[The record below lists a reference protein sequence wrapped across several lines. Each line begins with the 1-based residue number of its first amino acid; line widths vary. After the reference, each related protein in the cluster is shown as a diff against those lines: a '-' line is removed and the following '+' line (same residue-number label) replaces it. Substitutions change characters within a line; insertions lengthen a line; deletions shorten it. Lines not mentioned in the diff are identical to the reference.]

1 MKFPSIRIEGA
12 ILAADILDKI
22 EGGDVIGQKPADF
35 GLAPNAKVKD
45 EIVRAWADAQDLWR
59 IFRRKLDGLKPEA
72 TATSETRNFFVV
84 PLLGLLGYQIELSGK
99 GEVVNDKN
107 YPISHRVPT
116 RDGFPIHIMGWRDSL
131 DKKREDSGPRMSPH
145 ALVQE
150 YLNLT
155 EHLYAIVTNGQQL
168 RLLRDSSRLIKLSFL
183 EFDLRRIF
191 EEELFADFALLYRL
205 LHVSRMPVNQA
216 SVAESIIEQYHQDS
230 LESGSRIR
238 SGLSRAVEDSIKA
251 LANGFLNHPQNQK
264 LKDTVAAGTI
274 TAFDFYKWQLRL
286 IYRLL
291 FLMVIEERDLIFPK
305 NSDRKQRDIYYRYYS
320 LNRLRKLSEKRH
332 FADKNFQDAWAAL
345 KSTFRLFEANGPGQ
359 KLGIA
364 PLDGDLFGYSAIG
377 QLNEAALDNAT
388 LLGCFRNLSTFEHP
402 DTRQRIRVNYGA
414 LNVEEFGSV
423 YEGLLEY
430 DPVITPNNHRL
441 EFSFVQGEGRASSG
455 SHYTPDELVQP
466 LIQHSLDYLIEEKL
480 AEARAASAKSSKVPP
495 RSPSPP
501 AAGGEGRGEVGNS
514 QPSTLNYQQVAEQ
527 ALLSLR
533 VCDVACGSGHIL
545 LNAARRIATEL
556 AIVRTGE
563 DQPSP
568 LAFREAVRDVI
579 RHCIYG
585 VDLNPLAV
593 ELCKVALW
601 LEAHV
606 PGESLN
612 FLDHHIKCGN
622 AIVGLAHEAELQR
635 GIPEE
640 AFNRLPDD
648 DKDIASEFRKR
659 NKDEKKET
667 GQQKLDLA
675 QTIRQEL
682 QPVSREYAQL
692 AALPDHNSTDYEHK
706 KAQFEGMSQ
715 RKDIWRLRTLA
726 NLQVAQFFIS
736 KTPENKLFLCT
747 EEEYRDYLTGKRH
760 PQSQAVA
767 RANALAVQKHW
778 FHWFIEFPDIFEQG
792 GFDCILGN
800 PPFLGNRA
808 LSGTFGDTFLNWV
821 KTEYAPAA
829 SVDLVTY
836 FFRRIFEL
844 IGKGGFQAL
853 ISTNTIAQGG
863 AREGGLEEI
872 QQHDG
877 IINFA
882 VRSMKWPGRAA
893 VVVCLVAI
901 HRGRWNG
908 ELVLDNRRVPRITA
922 YLDDAEELGN
932 PHQLLQNAD
941 RSFQGS
947 IVLGKGFLLEPKE
960 AEALIAK
967 NHKAK
972 DVLFPYLIG
981 EDLNNRP
988 DQSPS
993 RWVVNFFDWSESKCA
1008 SDYPDCFSIIEQKV
1022 KPERTRLDE
1031 KGNFVLRK
1039 PLPQKWWIYADKR
1052 PRLYELASKLDRVIV
1067 VAQTSK
1073 TLAFAIVPHGYVYS
1087 MMTIVFPF
1095 RDFSKFTL
1103 LQNSLHSAWA
1113 WKYGST
1119 MKTDLR
1125 YTPSDILETFP
1136 FPPSLSSF
1144 AESELEQIGERYH
1157 EHRRELM
1164 LKLQLGLTK
1173 TYNLFHDREL
1183 SVELVAK
1190 ESKQPVPVTESA
1202 HADLLQLR
1210 ALHVQMDQAV
1220 LAAYGWHQPGD
1231 AGPALAL
1238 RHDFYEVDYL
1248 PKNDRTRYT
1257 IHPDARKE
1265 ILKRLLQLNHKFYAE
1280 EEAKGLHK
1288 KAAAKKRTV
1297 AVPQPAAIELPL
1309 GLDLFGRQAEA
1320 TASIRQF
1327 PTTKRV
1333 PHKPLVYSIQ
1343 LVRALLAETGGSI
1356 PWPRLVDAYTLGS
1369 RPELMR
1375 DKASA
1380 ADHQLVE
1387 TWAKSWNE
1395 TPALGGLIDA
1405 IENLGSGNL
1414 AAGKEN
1420 GVWVLSLQDGPK
1432 PVQSEHVAYDAWLA
1446 LQVLGPAPETPVK
1459 KPLLNIVEF
1468 DDWTQKM
1475 EGVLVS

>member
-12 ILAADILDKI
+12 ILAGDILEKI
-22 EGGDVIGQKPADF
+22 EGGEVIGQKPADF
-35 GLAPNAKVKD
+35 GLPSGAKVKD

-84 PLLGLLGYQIELSGK
+84 PLLGLLGYQIELAGR
-99 GEVVNDKN
+99 GEVVNEKN
-107 YPISHRVPT
+107 YPISHRIPT

-264 LKDTVAAGTI
+264 LRDAIPSDTAHAAEFATQ
-274 TAFDFYKWQLRL
+274 FYKWQLRL

-291 FLMVIEERDLIFPK
+291 FLMVTEERDLIFPK
-305 NSDRKQRDIYYRYYS
+305 NADRKQRDVYYRYYS

-332 FADKNFQDAWAAL
+332 FADKNFHDAWVAL
-345 KSTFRLFEANGPGQ
+345 KSNFRLFEAAHAGA
-359 KLGIA
+359 KIGIA
-364 PLDGDLFGYSAIG
+364 PLAGDLFGYEAIG
-377 QLNEAALDNAT
+377 LLNECQLDNQT
-388 LLGCFRNLSTFEHP
+388 LLECFRNLSTFEHP

-441 EFSFVQGEGRASSG
+441 EFSFVQGAGRASSG
-455 SHYTPDELVQP
+455 SHYTPDELVQL
-466 LIQHSLDYLIEEKL
+466 LIQHSLDYLIEDKLKEKD
-480 AEARAASAKSSKVPP
+480 K
-495 RSPSPP
+495 
-501 AAGGEGRGEVGNS
+501 
-514 QPSTLNYQQVAEQ
+514 QQ

-640 AFNRLPDD
+640 AFNRLPEDH
-648 DKDIASEFRKR
+648 KDIASEFRKR
-659 NKDEKKET
+659 NQAEKKEP

-675 QTIRQEL
+675 QNIQREL
-682 QPVSREYAQL
+682 QPVGREYAQL
-692 AALPDHNSTDYEHK
+692 AALPDHSPTDYEHK

-726 NLQVAQFFIS
+726 NLQVAQFFIP
-736 KTPENKLFLCT
+736 KTPENKPFLCT

-767 RANALAVQKHW
+767 RANSLAVQKRW
-778 FHWFIEFPDIFEQG
+778 FHWYIEFPDIFERG

-808 LSGTFGDTFLNWV
+808 LSGTFGDAFLNWV

-836 FFRRIFEL
+836 FFRRIFNL
-844 IGKGGFQAL
+844 IRNEGFQAL
-853 ISTNTIAQGG
+853 ISTNTIAQGA
-863 AREGGLEEI
+863 AREGGL
-872 QQHDG
+872 DVMLACNG
-877 IINFA
+877 TINFA
-882 VRSMKWPGRAA
+882 IRSMKWPGLAA
-893 VVVCLVAI
+893 VEVSLLAI
-901 HRGRWNG
+901 HKGAWTGQRI
-908 ELVLDNRRVPRITA
+908 LDKNPVNRITA
-922 YLDDAEELGN
+922 YLDDAELLGDPRSLRGN
-932 PHQLLQNAD
+932 EN

-947 IVLGKGFLLEPKE
+947 ILLGQGFILES
-960 AEALIAK
+960 AEAGRLVERDPK
-967 NHKAK
+967 LRQ
-972 DVLFPYLIG
+972 VLFPYLNG
-981 EDLNNRP
+981 EDLNGRP
-988 DQSPS
+988 DQSPA
-993 RWVVNFFDWSESKCA
+993 RWCINFFDWPEEKCRA
-1008 SDYPDCFSIIEQKV
+1008 GFPEIFSRIEKSV
-1022 KPERTRLDE
+1022 KAER
-1031 KGNFVLRK
+1031 
-1039 PLPQKWWIYADKR
+1039 
-1052 PRLYELASKLDRVIV
+1052 ASKSKE
-1067 VAQTSK
+1067 VAQAPWWKHWRIRNELYTTIRKMRRVLVVTRVSK
-1073 TLAFAIVPHGYVYS
+1073 TLAITFQDPN
-1087 MMTIVFPF
+1087 IVFSDATVVF
-1095 RDFSKFTL
+1095 AFDRYSDFAVMQSCAHY
-1103 LQNSLHSAWA
+1103 NWA
-1113 WKYGST
+1113 WRYCSSLKA
-1119 MKTDLR
+1119 DLR
-1125 YTPSDILETFP
+1125 YVPSDIFEPFP
-1136 FPPSLSSF
+1136 FPQNLIGSAQVL
-1144 AESELEQIGERYH
+1144 LEQVGERYH

-1173 TYNLFHDREL
+1173 TYNLFHEREL

-1190 ESKQPVPVTESA
+1190 ESKQPVPVAESA

-1220 LAAYGWHQPGD
+1220 LAAYGWHQPSE
-1231 AGPALAL
+1231 AGPAIAL

-1248 PKNDRTRYT
+1248 PENDRVRYT

-1265 ILKRLLQLNHKFYAE
+1265 ILKRLLQLNHKLFAE

-1288 KAAAKKRTV
+1288 K
-1297 AVPQPAAIELPL
+1297 
-1309 GLDLFGRQAEA
+1309 
-1320 TASIRQF
+1320 
-1327 PTTKRV
+1327 
-1333 PHKPLVYSIQ
+1333 
-1343 LVRALLAETGGSI
+1343 
-1356 PWPRLVDAYTLGS
+1356 
-1369 RPELMR
+1369 
-1375 DKASA
+1375 KAGKIFH
-1380 ADHQLVE
+1380 D
-1387 TWAKSWNE
+1387 
-1395 TPALGGLIDA
+1395 
-1405 IENLGSGNL
+1405 SGNQP
-1414 AAGKEN
+1414 
-1420 GVWVLSLQDGPK
+1420 SL
-1432 PVQSEHVAYDAWLA
+1432 L
-1446 LQVLGPAPETPVK
+1446 
-1459 KPLLNIVEF
+1459 
-1468 DDWTQKM
+1468 
-1475 EGVLVS
+1475 

>member
-1 MKFPSIRIEGA
+1 MNFPSIRIEGA
-12 ILAADILDKI
+12 ILAGDILDKI
-22 EGGDVIGQKPADF
+22 ENAEVAGQKPADF
-35 GLAPNAKVKD
+35 GLASEAKVKD
-45 EIVRAWADAQDLWR
+45 EIIRAWTDAQDLWR

-72 TATSETRNFFVV
+72 TATSETRNFFVA
-84 PLLGLLGYQIELSGK
+84 PLLGLLGYQIELAGK

-251 LANGFLNHPQNQK
+251 LANGFLNHSQNQP
-264 LKDTVAAGTI
+264 LKDAI
-274 TAFDFYKWQLRL
+274 TGNKVTATEFYKWQLRL

-291 FLMVIEERDLIFPK
+291 FLMVTEERDLIFPK
-305 NSDRKQRDIYYRYYS
+305 NADRKQRDIYYRYYS

-345 KSTFRLFEANGPGQ
+345 KSNFRLFEDGPAGS

-364 PLDGDLFGYSAIG
+364 PLAGDLFGYEAIG
-377 QLNEAALDNAT
+377 LLNECQLDNQT
-388 LLGCFRNLSTFEHP
+388 LLECFRNLSTFEHP

-466 LIQHSLDYLIEEKL
+466 LIQHSLDYLIADKLKEKD
-480 AEARAASAKSSKVPP
+480 K
-495 RSPSPP
+495 
-501 AAGGEGRGEVGNS
+501 
-514 QPSTLNYQQVAEQ
+514 QQ

-635 GIPEE
+635 GIPEA

-659 NKDEKKET
+659 NQAEKKEAS
-667 GQQKLDLA
+667 QQKLDLA

-692 AALPDHNSTDYEHK
+692 AAQPDHSPTDYEHK
-706 KAQFEGMSQ
+706 KAQFAGMSQ

-726 NLQVAQFFIS
+726 NLQVAQFFIP
-736 KTPENKLFLCT
+736 KTPENKPFLCT

-767 RANALAVQKHW
+767 RANSLAVQKHW
-778 FHWFIEFPDIFEQG
+778 FHWFIEFPDIFERG

-800 PPFLGNRA
+800 PPFLGGQR
-808 LSGTFGDTFLNWV
+808 LSGTYGDDFLNWV
-821 KTEYAPAA
+821 KTEFAPAG

-836 FFRRIFEL
+836 FFRRVFEL
-844 IGKGGFQAL
+844 LRVKGFQAL
-853 ISTNTIAQGG
+853 ISTNTIAQGN
-863 AREGGLEEI
+863 AREGGLDVLL
-872 QQHDG
+872 QKG
-877 IINFA
+877 GAINFA
-882 VRSMKWPGRAA
+882 IRSVKWPGRAA
-893 VVVCLVAI
+893 VEVSLIAL
-901 HRGRWNG
+901 HKGDWRGPF
-908 ELVLDNRRVPRITA
+908 VLDRKETARITA
-922 YLDDAEELGN
+922 FLDDSEGMSDPERLA
-932 PHQLLQNAD
+932 QNSD
-941 RSFQGS
+941 LSFQGS
-947 IVLGKGFLLEPKE
+947 IVLGKGFVLEPIQAQNLMRANSKSSE
-960 AEALIAK
+960 
-967 NHKAK
+967 
-972 DVLFPYLIG
+972 VLFRYLNG
-981 EDLNNRP
+981 EDLNTSP

-993 RWVVNFFDWSESKCA
+993 RWIINFADWPREKAEAVSPE
-1008 SDYPDCFSIIEQKV
+1008 CFRIVEEKV
-1022 KPERTRLDE
+1022 KPERELNEYSKRARE
-1031 KGNFVLRK
+1031 C
-1039 PLPQKWWIYADKR
+1039 WW
-1052 PRLYELASKLDRVIV
+1052 LYERLRPELYKRVAKFQRVLV
-1067 VAQTSK
+1067 VAQVSK
-1073 TLAFAIVPHGYVYS
+1073 TVAFAFVTPDKVLDAKL
-1087 MMTIVFPF
+1087 IVFAIEDWGRF
-1095 RDFSKFTL
+1095 AV
-1103 LQNSLHSAWA
+1103 LQSSFHYNWA
-1113 WKYGST
+1113 WKYCTT
-1119 MKTDLR
+1119 MKTDLSYGPTR
-1125 YTPSDILETFP
+1125 VFETFP
-1136 FPPSLSSF
+1136 FPPSFASSG
-1144 AESELEQIGERYH
+1144 ETVLEQLGGHYY

-1164 LKLQLGLTK
+1164 LKLQVGLTK

-1190 ESKQPVPVTESA
+1190 ESKQPVPVSGSA

-1220 LAAYGWHQPGD
+1220 LAAYGWHQPSD

-1238 RHDFYEVDYL
+1238 HHDFYEVDYL
-1248 PKNDRTRYT
+1248 PENDRVRYT

-1265 ILKRLLQLNHKFYAE
+1265 ILKRLLQLNHKLYAE
-1280 EEAKGLHK
+1280 EEAKGLHMK
-1288 KAAAKKRTV
+1288 KAGKKAK
-1297 AVPQPAAIELPL
+1297 
-1309 GLDLFGRQAEA
+1309 
-1320 TASIRQF
+1320 
-1327 PTTKRV
+1327 
-1333 PHKPLVYSIQ
+1333 
-1343 LVRALLAETGGSI
+1343 AETEE
-1356 PWPRLVDAYTLGS
+1356 PQAQQ
-1369 RPELMR
+1369 
-1375 DKASA
+1375 
-1380 ADHQLVE
+1380 QL
-1387 TWAKSWNE
+1387 
-1395 TPALGGLIDA
+1395 I
-1405 IENLGSGNL
+1405 
-1414 AAGKEN
+1414 
-1420 GVWVLSLQDGPK
+1420 
-1432 PVQSEHVAYDAWLA
+1432 
-1446 LQVLGPAPETPVK
+1446 
-1459 KPLLNIVEF
+1459 
-1468 DDWTQKM
+1468 
-1475 EGVLVS
+1475 

>member
-12 ILAADILDKI
+12 ILAGDILEKI
-22 EGGDVIGQKPADF
+22 EGGEVIGQKPADF
-35 GLAPNAKVKD
+35 GLPSGAKVKD

-84 PLLGLLGYQIELSGK
+84 PLLGLLGYQIELAGR
-99 GEVVNDKN
+99 GEVVNEKN
-107 YPISHRVPT
+107 YPISHRIPT

-216 SVAESIIEQYHQDS
+216 SVAGSIIEQYHQDS

-251 LANGFLNHPQNQK
+251 LANGFLNHPLNQK
-264 LKDTVAAGTI
+264 LRDAIPSDKVPAAEFATQ
-274 TAFDFYKWQLRL
+274 FYKWQLRL

-291 FLMVIEERDLIFPK
+291 FLMVTEERDLIFPK
-305 NSDRKQRDIYYRYYS
+305 NADRKQRDIYYRYYS

-332 FADKNFQDAWAAL
+332 FADKNFHDAWVAL
-345 KSTFRLFEANGPGQ
+345 KSNFRLFEAVNAGA

-364 PLDGDLFGYSAIG
+364 PLAGDLFGYEAIG
-377 QLNEAALDNAT
+377 LVNECQLDNQT
-388 LLGCFRNLSTFEHP
+388 LLECFRNLSTFEHP

-466 LIQHSLDYLIEEKL
+466 LIQHSLDYLIADRLKEKD
-480 AEARAASAKSSKVPP
+480 K
-495 RSPSPP
+495 
-501 AAGGEGRGEVGNS
+501 
-514 QPSTLNYQQVAEQ
+514 QQ

-640 AFNRLPDD
+640 AFNRLSGD
-648 DKDIASEFRKR
+648 DKDIASAFRKS
-659 NKDEKKET
+659 NKAQKEEAKLRDE
-667 GQQKLDLA
+667 QIRLDLT

-692 AALPDHNSTDYEHK
+692 AALPDHSPTDYEHK
-706 KAQFEGMSQ
+706 KAQFAGMSQ

-726 NLQVAQFFIS
+726 NLQVAQFFIP
-736 KTPENKLFLCT
+736 KTPENKPFLCT

-792 GFDCILGN
+792 GFNCILGN
-800 PPFLGNRA
+800 PPYLGGLR
-808 LSGTFGDTFLNWV
+808 LSTNYGYETLNWLHA
-821 KTEYAPAA
+821 TFAPAKGTCN
-829 SVDLVTY
+829 LVAY
-836 FFRRIFEL
+836 FFRRNFGL
-844 IGKGGFQAL
+844 IRETGFLGL
-853 ISTNTIAQGG
+853 IATDTVCQGDT
-863 AREGGLEEI
+863 REGGLEVI
-872 QQHDG
+872 LG
-877 IINFA
+877 GGGKINFA
-882 VRSMKWPGRAA
+882 TRALKWPGTAN
-893 VVVCLVAI
+893 VQVALI
-901 HRGRWNG
+901 GIMKSDQTIPI
-908 ELVLDNRRVPRITA
+908 VLDNRTVSQITA
-922 YLDDAEELGN
+922 YLDDDTGAKDPEPLES
-932 PHQLLQNAD
+932 NAD
-941 RSFQGS
+941 KSFIGS
-947 IVLGKGFLLEPKE
+947 FVLGE
-960 AEALIAK
+960 AFVLTPADAKKLIAADSR
-967 NHKAK
+967 NE
-972 DVLFPYLIG
+972 DVVREYLG
-981 EDLNNRP
+981 GNDLNNRVEQNATRYVI
-988 DQSPS
+988 DFS
-993 RWVVNFFDWSESKCA
+993 DWSEDKA
-1008 SDYPDCFSIIEQKV
+1008 RQYPDCFNILETGVKPVRLKDNRKSYRDYWWQHAEKRPKLYRTIASLPKVLIRTQASKHNAFVFVRNAFVFDQKV
-1022 KPERTRLDE
+1022 VVFATDKALDFTILTSTIHE
-1031 KGNFVLRK
+1031 LWLLKFKGDLGETPNYS
-1039 PLPQKWWIYADKR
+1039 P
-1052 PRLYELASKLDRVIV
+1052 SRVY
-1067 VAQTSK
+1067 Q
-1073 TLAFAIVPHGYVYS
+1073 
-1087 MMTIVFPF
+1087 
-1095 RDFSKFTL
+1095 
-1103 LQNSLHSAWA
+1103 
-1113 WKYGST
+1113 
-1119 MKTDLR
+1119 
-1125 YTPSDILETFP
+1125 TFP
-1136 FPPSLSSF
+1136 FPIIANKLT
-1144 AESELEQIGERYH
+1144 ESELEQIGERYH

-1190 ESKQPVPVTESA
+1190 ESKQPVPVAESA

-1220 LAAYGWHQPGD
+1220 LAAYGWHQPSA
-1231 AGPALAL
+1231 AGPAIAL

-1248 PKNDRTRYT
+1248 PENDRVRYT

-1265 ILKRLLQLNHKFYAE
+1265 ILKRLLQLNHKRYAE

-1288 KAAAKKRTV
+1288 KKVGKKAKTEDGGEQN
-1297 AVPQPAAIELPL
+1297 QPTLAI
-1309 GLDLFGRQAEA
+1309 
-1320 TASIRQF
+1320 
-1327 PTTKRV
+1327 
-1333 PHKPLVYSIQ
+1333 
-1343 LVRALLAETGGSI
+1343 
-1356 PWPRLVDAYTLGS
+1356 
-1369 RPELMR
+1369 
-1375 DKASA
+1375 
-1380 ADHQLVE
+1380 
-1387 TWAKSWNE
+1387 
-1395 TPALGGLIDA
+1395 
-1405 IENLGSGNL
+1405 
-1414 AAGKEN
+1414 
-1420 GVWVLSLQDGPK
+1420 
-1432 PVQSEHVAYDAWLA
+1432 
-1446 LQVLGPAPETPVK
+1446 
-1459 KPLLNIVEF
+1459 
-1468 DDWTQKM
+1468 
-1475 EGVLVS
+1475 

>member
-1 MKFPSIRIEGA
+1 MKFPAIRIEGA
-12 ILAADILDKI
+12 ILAGDILDKI
-22 EGGDVIGQKPADF
+22 EGGDVLGQKPADF
-35 GLAPNAKVKD
+35 GLASDAKVKD

-72 TATSETRNFFVV
+72 TATSETRNFFIV
-84 PLLGLLGYQIELSGK
+84 PILGLLGYQIELAGK
-99 GEVVNDKN
+99 GEVVNYKN
-107 YPISHRVPT
+107 YPISHRVPA
-116 RDGFPIHIMGWRDSL
+116 RDALPVHIMGWRDSL

-191 EEELFADFALLYRL
+191 EEELFPDFALLYRL
-205 LHVSRMPVNQA
+205 LHVSRMPLKQDA
-216 SVAESIIEQYHQDS
+216 AAESIIERYHQDS
-230 LESGSRIR
+230 LDSGSRIR

-251 LANGFLNHPQNQK
+251 LANGFLNHPQNQV
-264 LKDTVAAGTI
+264 LKDAI
-274 TAFDFYKWQLRL
+274 TAGDVNATDFYKWQLRL

-291 FLMVIEERDLIFPK
+291 FLMVTEERDLIFPK
-305 NSDRKQRDIYYRYYS
+305 NSDRTQRDIYYRYYS

-332 FADKNFQDAWAAL
+332 FADKNFQDAWSAL
-345 KSTFRLFEANGPGQ
+345 KSNFRLFEDGPAGS

-364 PLDGDLFGYSAIG
+364 PLAGDLFGYEAIG
-377 QLNEAALDNAT
+377 LLNECQLDNQT
-388 LLGCFRNLSTFEHP
+388 LLECFRNLSTFEHP

-430 DPVITPNNHRL
+430 DPLITPNNHRL

-480 AEARAASAKSSKVPP
+480 NQARHS
-495 RSPSPP
+495 SPP
-501 AAGGEGRGEVGNS
+501 S
-514 QPSTLNYQQVAEQ
+514 HPSYQQAAEK

-659 NKDEKKET
+659 NQAEKKET
-667 GQQKLDLA
+667 GQQKLDLT

-692 AALPDHNSTDYEHK
+692 AALPDHSPTDYEHK

-726 NLQVAQFFIS
+726 NLQVAQFFIP
-736 KTPENKLFLCT
+736 KTPENKPFLCT
-747 EEEYRDYLTGKRH
+747 EEEYRDYLTAKRH
-760 PQSQAVA
+760 PQNQAVA

-778 FHWFIEFPDIFEQG
+778 FHWFIEFPDIFERG

-800 PPFLGNRA
+800 PPFLG
-808 LSGTFGDTFLNWV
+808 GTIIPTKLGKRFLEWLHF
-821 KTEYAPAA
+821 YFAPA
-829 SVDLVTY
+829 SGRCDLVSF
-836 FFRRIFEL
+836 FFRRIFVAIRPSGFFGL
-844 IGKGGFQAL
+844 IA
-853 ISTNTIAQGG
+853 TNTLAQGDT
-863 AREGGLEEI
+863 REGGLDI
-872 QQHDG
+872 IVAQQG
-877 IINFA
+877 NIVFA
-882 VRSMKWPGRAA
+882 VKSTPWPGKAA
-893 VVVCLVAI
+893 VQVSLVAVI
-901 HRGRWNG
+901 KGNWPNGRTLNG
-908 ELVLDNRRVPRITA
+908 KPTQDISP
-922 YLDDAEELGN
+922 YLDDHAPVGN
-932 PHQLLQNAD
+932 PQRLRINQDIGHKGTDLYGAGFILSTTEAKALLDAD
-941 RSFQGS
+941 TKNKEVIFP
-947 IVLGKGFLLEPKE
+947 FLTGDD
-960 AEALIAK
+960 I
-967 NHKAK
+967 NS
-972 DVLFPYLIG
+972 
-981 EDLNNRP
+981 RP

-993 RWVVNFFDWSESKCA
+993 RWVINFWDWPEEKA
-1008 SDYPDCFSIIEQKV
+1008 REFTACFHIVE
-1022 KPERTRLDE
+1022 
-1031 KGNFVLRK
+1031 
-1039 PLPQKWWIYADKR
+1039 
-1052 PRLYELASKLDRVIV
+1052 DRVKDERLSKSAEVTQAPWWQFWRQRKDLYRSVAKLPRVLLINRHSKVTAFCFQSTGVIFSDATV
-1067 VAQTSK
+1067 V
-1073 TLAFAIVPHGYVYS
+1073 
-1087 MMTIVFPF
+1087 
-1095 RDFSKFTL
+1095 FTL
-1103 LQNSLHSAWA
+1103 HSYSHFAVFSSAFHEQWA

-1119 MKTDLR
+1119 MGSGTLR
-1125 YTPSDILETFP
+1125 YTPSDVFETFP
-1136 FPPSLSSF
+1136 FPASLKSSV
-1144 AESELEQIGERYH
+1144 ESELEQIGERYH

-1190 ESKQPVPVTESA
+1190 ESKQPVPVAESA
-1202 HADLLQLR
+1202 LADLRQLR

-1220 LAAYGWHQPGD
+1220 LAAYGWHQPSD

-1248 PKNDRTRYT
+1248 PENDRVRYT

-1265 ILKRLLQLNHKFYAE
+1265 ILKRLLQLNHKLYAE
-1280 EEAKGLHK
+1280 EEAKVLHK
-1288 KAAAKKRTV
+1288 KKTGKK
-1297 AVPQPAAIELPL
+1297 AEKSGDQNQP
-1309 GLDLFGRQAEA
+1309 
-1320 TASIRQF
+1320 
-1327 PTTKRV
+1327 
-1333 PHKPLVYSIQ
+1333 
-1343 LVRALLAETGGSI
+1343 
-1356 PWPRLVDAYTLGS
+1356 TLG
-1369 RPELMR
+1369 
-1375 DKASA
+1375 
-1380 ADHQLVE
+1380 
-1387 TWAKSWNE
+1387 
-1395 TPALGGLIDA
+1395 
-1405 IENLGSGNL
+1405 IE
-1414 AAGKEN
+1414 
-1420 GVWVLSLQDGPK
+1420 
-1432 PVQSEHVAYDAWLA
+1432 
-1446 LQVLGPAPETPVK
+1446 
-1459 KPLLNIVEF
+1459 
-1468 DDWTQKM
+1468 
-1475 EGVLVS
+1475 

>member
-1 MKFPSIRIEGA
+1 MKFTSIRIEGA
-12 ILAADILDKI
+12 ILAGDILDKI
-22 EGGDVIGQKPADF
+22 EGGDVIGQKPSDF
-35 GLAPNAKVKD
+35 GLESNAKVKD
-45 EIVRAWADAQDLWR
+45 EIIRAWTDAQDLWR

-84 PLLGLLGYQIELSGK
+84 PLLGLLGYQIELAGK

-251 LANGFLNHPQNQK
+251 LANGFLNHPQNLK
-264 LKDTVAAGTI
+264 LRDKVNGVTQ
-274 TAFDFYKWQLRL
+274 TADGPEVSVSQLLANGRSEFATEFYKWQLRL

-291 FLMVIEERDLIFPK
+291 FLMVTEERDLIFPK
-305 NSDRKQRDIYYRYYS
+305 NADRKQRDIYYRYYS

-345 KSTFRLFEANGPGQ
+345 KSNFRLFDGSPVGA

-364 PLDGDLFGYSAIG
+364 PLAGDLFGYEAIG
-377 QLNEAALDNAT
+377 LLNECQLDNQT
-388 LLGCFRNLSTFEHP
+388 LLECFRNLSTFEHP

-466 LIQHSLDYLIEEKL
+466 LIQHSLDYLIADKL
-480 AEARAASAKSSKVPP
+480 KETNKQA
-495 RSPSPP
+495 
-501 AAGGEGRGEVGNS
+501 
-514 QPSTLNYQQVAEQ
+514 

-568 LAFREAVRDVI
+568 LAFREAVRAVI

-640 AFNRLPDD
+640 AFNRLPED

-659 NKDEKKET
+659 NQAEKKEA
-667 GQQKLDLA
+667 GQQKLDLT

-692 AALPDHNSTDYEHK
+692 AALPDHSPTDYEHK
-706 KAQFEGMSQ
+706 KAQFAGMSQ

-726 NLQVAQFFIS
+726 NLSVAQFFIP
-736 KTPENKLFLCT
+736 KTLENKPFLCT

-767 RANALAVQKHW
+767 RANSLAVQKHW
-778 FHWFIEFPDIFEQG
+778 FHWFIEFPDIFERG

-800 PPFLGNRA
+800 PPYLGGSK
-808 LSGTFGDTFLNWV
+808 LSRNYGHPFCEWLKVEF
-821 KTEYAPAA
+821 APAGL
-829 SVDLVTY
+829 SDLVVY
-836 FFRRIFEL
+836 FLRRNFDCVHN
-844 IGKGGFQAL
+844 GGFVAV
-853 ISTNTIAQGG
+853 ITTNSVKDGDV
-863 AREGGLEEI
+863 RVDGLEEVCKRGGTI
-872 QQHDG
+872 V
-877 IINFA
+877 FA
-882 VRSMKWPGRAA
+882 NNGTKWIG
-893 VVVCLVAI
+893 VANLFVSLLSFNKGKWEGKSR
-901 HRGRWNG
+901 H
-908 ELVLDNRRVPRITA
+908 LDNREVPFISAFLEGYEEAGSPRILNTNGGHMF
-922 YLDDAEELGN
+922 E
-932 PHQLLQNAD
+932 
-941 RSFQGS
+941 GS
-947 IVLGKGFLLEPKE
+947 KFRGDGFLMPKQ
-960 AEALIAK
+960 EALRLIEQDSA
-967 NHKAK
+967 ARE
-972 DVLFPYLIG
+972 VLFPALNG
-981 EDLNNRP
+981 DELNNEP
-988 DQSPS
+988 DQEPS
-993 RWVVNFFDWSESKCA
+993 RWVVNFFDWKEDRVSKFRGPLEWVKNYVLPERLKLKEKNLRESWWL
-1008 SDYPDCFSIIEQKV
+1008 Y
-1022 KPERTRLDE
+1022 ERTRPELYDRLRAL
-1031 KGNFVLRK
+1031 KHCFVISRHTK
-1039 PLPQKWWIYADKR
+1039 FMSFSAAPTN
-1052 PRLYELASKLDRVIV
+1052 IV
-1067 VAQTSK
+1067 FTDALKVYTTARWFD
-1073 TLAFAIVPHGYVYS
+1073 FAIVQSTIHEVWARKYS
-1087 MMTIVFPF
+1087 GALET
-1095 RDFSKFTL
+1095 R
-1103 LQNSLHSAWA
+1103 
-1113 WKYGST
+1113 
-1119 MKTDLR
+1119 LR
-1125 YTPSDILETFP
+1125 YSPSDCFENYAFP
-1136 FPPSLSSF
+1136 QLLSSTT
-1144 AESELEQIGERYH
+1144 EGELEQIGERYH

-1173 TYNLFHDREL
+1173 TYNLFHDREV

-1190 ESKQPVPVTESA
+1190 ESKQPVPLAESA

-1210 ALHVQMDQAV
+1210 TLHVQMDQAV
-1220 LAAYGWHQPGD
+1220 LAAYGWHQPSD

-1248 PKNDRTRYT
+1248 PENDRVRYT
-1257 IHPDARKE
+1257 IHPDSRKE
-1265 ILKRLLQLNHKFYAE
+1265 ILKRLLQLNHKLYAE

-1288 KAAAKKRTV
+1288 KK
-1297 AVPQPAAIELPL
+1297 
-1309 GLDLFGRQAEA
+1309 
-1320 TASIRQF
+1320 
-1327 PTTKRV
+1327 
-1333 PHKPLVYSIQ
+1333 
-1343 LVRALLAETGGSI
+1343 
-1356 PWPRLVDAYTLGS
+1356 
-1369 RPELMR
+1369 
-1375 DKASA
+1375 
-1380 ADHQLVE
+1380 
-1387 TWAKSWNE
+1387 
-1395 TPALGGLIDA
+1395 
-1405 IENLGSGNL
+1405 
-1414 AAGKEN
+1414 AGKKTAKATDEAGN
-1420 GVWVLSLQDGPK
+1420 EQIRM
-1432 PVQSEHVAYDAWLA
+1432 
-1446 LQVLGPAPETPVK
+1446 
-1459 KPLLNIVEF
+1459 NI
-1468 DDWTQKM
+1468 
-1475 EGVLVS
+1475 

>member
-12 ILAADILDKI
+12 ILAGDILDKI
-22 EGGDVIGQKPADF
+22 EGGDVIGQKAADF
-35 GLAPNAKVKD
+35 GLASDAKVKD
-45 EIVRAWADAQDLWR
+45 EIIRAWTDAQDLWR
-59 IFRRKLDGLKPEA
+59 IFRRKLDSLKPEA
-72 TATSETRNFFVV
+72 TATSETRNFFIV
-84 PLLGLLGYQIELSGK
+84 PLLGLLGYQIELAGK
-99 GEVVNDKN
+99 GEVVNEKN

-216 SVAESIIEQYHQDS
+216 SVAESISEQYHQDS

-251 LANGFLNHPQNQK
+251 LANGFLNHPQNQEINDAVTTGK
-264 LKDTVAAGTI
+264 V
-274 TAFDFYKWQLRL
+274 TATDFYKWQLRL

-291 FLMVIEERDLIFPK
+291 FLMVTEERDLIFPK
-305 NSDRKQRDIYYRYYS
+305 KSDRRQRDIYYRYYS

-332 FADKNFQDAWAAL
+332 FADKNFQDAWIAL
-345 KSTFRLFEANGPGQ
+345 KSNFRLFDDGQ
-359 KLGIA
+359 VGAKLGIA
-364 PLDGDLFGYSAIG
+364 PLAGDLFGYEAIG
-377 QLNEAALDNAT
+377 LLNECQLDNQT
-388 LLGCFRNLSTFEHP
+388 LLECFRNLSTFEHP

-466 LIQHSLDYLIEEKL
+466 LIQHSLDYLIADKLKEKD
-480 AEARAASAKSSKVPP
+480 K
-495 RSPSPP
+495 
-501 AAGGEGRGEVGNS
+501 
-514 QPSTLNYQQVAEQ
+514 QQ

-622 AIVGLAHEAELQR
+622 AIVGLAHEVELQR

-659 NKDEKKET
+659 NKDEKKEA
-667 GQQKLDLA
+667 GQQKLDL
-675 QTIRQEL
+675 TKNIRDEL
-682 QPVSREYAQL
+682 QPVSREYALL
-692 AALPDHNSTDYEHK
+692 AALPDHSPTDYEHK
-706 KAQFEGMSQ
+706 KAQFAGMSQ

-726 NLQVAQFFIS
+726 NLQVAQFFIP
-736 KTPENKLFLCT
+736 KTPENKAFLCT

-778 FHWFIEFPDIFEQG
+778 FHWFIEFPDIFENG

-800 PPFLGNRA
+800 PPFLGGLR
-808 LSGTFGDTFLNWV
+808 LSTAYGNAFLSWICSNF
-821 KTEYAPAA
+821 APAGGTC
-829 SVDLVTY
+829 DLVAY
-836 FFRRIFEL
+836 FFRRIYSIISERGNLGL
-844 IGKGGFQAL
+844 IA
-853 ISTNTIAQGG
+853 TNTIAQGDTRAG
-863 AREGGLEEI
+863 SLAAIVEQGGK
-872 QQHDG
+872 
-877 IINFA
+877 INFA
-882 VRSMKWPGRAA
+882 IRSIRWPGRAA
-893 VVVCLVAI
+893 VDVSLLAI
-901 HRGRWNG
+901 HKGAKKI
-908 ELVLDNRRVPRITA
+908 ECFLDNKPVAQISSF
-922 YLDDAEELGN
+922 LDDTEFASDPEVLITN
-932 PHQLLQNAD
+932 QD
-941 RSFQGS
+941 KSFIGS
-947 IVLGKGFLLEPKE
+947 FVLGLGFVLQPDEARKLIRDEPRN
-960 AEALIAK
+960 AEV
-967 NHKAK
+967 
-972 DVLFPYLIG
+972 VLPYLNGDDINSG
-981 EDLNNRP
+981 P
-988 DQSPS
+988 DQTAR
-993 RWVVNFFDWSESKCA
+993 RWVISFRDWPMDRCRTNWPHPFAIVE
-1008 SDYPDCFSIIEQKV
+1008 ERV
-1022 KPERTRLDE
+1022 KPERQKL
-1031 KGNFVLRK
+1031 KGNPTADDRARR
-1039 PLPQKWWIYADKR
+1039 WWQFAR
-1052 PRLYELASKLDRVIV
+1052 PTTRLYEAISRLNRVFIISRVTKYLAICSQPSGIICSEMTV
-1067 VAQTSK
+1067 VFGLES
-1073 TLAFAIVPHGYVYS
+1073 FFH
-1087 MMTIVFPF
+1087 
-1095 RDFSKFTL
+1095 FSI
-1103 LQNSLHSAWA
+1103 LQSCMHEAWA
-1113 WKYGST
+1113 WKHCSTMGST
-1119 MKTDLR
+1119 TLR
-1125 YTPSDILETFP
+1125 YTPSSAFETLP
-1136 FPPSLSSF
+1136 FPKP
-1144 AESELEQIGERYH
+1144 ESTPENILLEQIGERYH

-1183 SVELVAK
+1183 SVELVVK
-1190 ESKQPVPVTESA
+1190 ESKQPVPVAESA

-1220 LAAYGWHQPGD
+1220 LAAYGWHLPSD

-1248 PKNDRTRYT
+1248 PENDRTRYT
-1257 IHPDARKE
+1257 IHPDVRKE
-1265 ILKRLLQLNHKFYAE
+1265 ILKRLLQLNHKLYAE
-1280 EEAKGLHK
+1280 EEANGQHK
-1288 KAAAKKRTV
+1288 KKTVKKIAA
-1297 AVPQPAAIELPL
+1297 PQVDPNDLNL
-1309 GLDLFGRQAEA
+1309 GLDLFGRAAA
-1320 TASIRQF
+1320 TIPA
-1327 PTTKRV
+1327 PTWMDRPLVLPTSRRVVLTPDRYRSTVV
-1333 PHKPLVYSIQ
+1333 PHLLYQAGGNLSFDRFRKAYWLLTEPKTLERYASGTIGEIARGWARAFRDKLEKDRFIEHLKGAVGRQ
-1343 LVRALLAETGGSI
+1343 LHFIKRDGERWLELRDPKVADDEHVIFDARLALLVADIWPVTEPI
-1356 PWPRLVDAYTLGS
+1356 PPLAPADEITIR
-1369 RPELMR
+1369 EL
-1375 DKASA
+1375 
-1380 ADHQLVE
+1380 E
-1387 TWAKSWNE
+1387 
-1395 TPALGGLIDA
+1395 A
-1405 IENLGSGNL
+1405 IL
-1414 AAGKEN
+1414 
-1420 GVWVLSLQDGPK
+1420 
-1432 PVQSEHVAYDAWLA
+1432 
-1446 LQVLGPAPETPVK
+1446 
-1459 KPLLNIVEF
+1459 
-1468 DDWTQKM
+1468 
-1475 EGVLVS
+1475 